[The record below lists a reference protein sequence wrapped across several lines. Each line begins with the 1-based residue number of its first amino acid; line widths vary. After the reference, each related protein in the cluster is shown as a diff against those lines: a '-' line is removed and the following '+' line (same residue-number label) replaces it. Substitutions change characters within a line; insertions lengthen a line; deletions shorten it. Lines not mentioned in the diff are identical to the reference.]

1 MPQVQAS
8 AQVEATP
15 EEIFEF
21 LSEYQNIPRLQPQF
35 QSAHLVSEHAT
46 GPGAVV
52 ELKGHFH
59 GIPMTVRNRIITFTP
74 PYRMVSIS
82 EGTVLSRN
90 TWELRPVDG
99 APRPTTE
106 TTFTVEYKMGGPLG
120 GLFTGITSSLFH
132 NEVQS
137 LTDAALHR
145 LHDIFSGS
153 DKK

>member
-1 MPQVQAS
+1 MAGVQGR

-15 EEIFEF
+15 EEIFAF
-21 LSEYQNIPRLQPQF
+21 IAEYQNIPRLQPQF
-35 QSAHLVSEHAT
+35 QSARLVSQRAE

-59 GIPMTVRNRIITFTP
+59 GVPMTVRNRIITFAP

-82 EGTVLSRN
+82 EGAVLSRN
-90 TWELRPVDG
+90 TWELRPVPG
-99 APRPTTE
+99 ASRPATE

-132 NEVQS
+132 SEVQS
-137 LTDAALHR
+137 LAHAALHR
-145 LHDIFSGS
+145 LQDIFSPP
-153 DKK
+153 DRQ

>member
-1 MPQVQAS
+1 MPHVQAT

-15 EEIFEF
+15 EEIFGF
-21 LSEYQNIPRLQPQF
+21 LAEYQNIPRLQPQF
-35 QSAHLVSEHAT
+35 QSARLVSERAE

-74 PYRMVSIS
+74 PYRMGSIS

-90 TWELRPVDG
+90 TWELRPMTG
-99 APRPTTE
+99 APNPTTE
-106 TTFTVEYKMGGPLG
+106 ATFTVEYKMGGPLG

-132 NEVQS
+132 
-137 LTDAALHR
+137 
-145 LHDIFSGS
+145 
-153 DKK
+153 